1 MNQFKILSTL
11 LIFSTFLAAEAPEI
25 KESDIPKKVIQTRNK
40 KAAVLKHK
48 TTVWS
53 KNAAAEFVAERKIG
67 GGEDLPPDQTITG
80 RFHEN
85 GTWLETETVIGPY
98 SAKVRQK
105 LMPKPVFNACRKLA
119 KKAGAEDFS
128 GGVTIRDLP
137 GKYTVEATCGEKR
150 FTFDKKAKVLKEE

>member
-1 MNQFKILSTL
+1 MKLWKVISCLAVTAVLS
-11 LIFSTFLAAEAPEI
+11 AEGPGLSET
-25 KESDIPKKVIQTRNK
+25 DIPKKVVQARNK
-40 KAAVLKHK
+40 KAALLKHK
-48 TTVWS
+48 TTEWA
-53 KNAAAEFVAERKIG
+53 KNEAGEFVAVRRIG
-67 GGEDLPPDQTITG
+67 GGDDVPPDQTITA

-98 SAKVRQK
+98 SAKVRQT

-128 GGVTIRDLP
+128 GGVTILDSP
-137 GKYTVEATCGEKR
+137 GKYTVEATCGDKR

>member
-1 MNQFKILSTL
+1 MNYVKLMIGL
-11 LIFSTFLAAEAPEI
+11 LALTTFLSAEAPEI

-40 KAAVLKHK
+40 KAAILKHK

-53 KNAAAEFVAERKIG
+53 KNAAGEFVAERKIG
-67 GGEDLPPDQTITG
+67 GGEDMPPDQTITG
-80 RFHEN
+80 KFQEN

-119 KKAGAEDFS
+119 KKAGSDDFS

-137 GKYTVEATCGEKR
+137 GKYTVEASCGDKR